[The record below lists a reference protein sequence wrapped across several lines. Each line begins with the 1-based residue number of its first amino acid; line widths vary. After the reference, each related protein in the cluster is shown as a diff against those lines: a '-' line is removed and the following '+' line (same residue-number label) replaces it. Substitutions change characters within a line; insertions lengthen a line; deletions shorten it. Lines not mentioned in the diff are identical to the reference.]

1 MIGKIIGFCFGV
13 AIAVFRLPTLTLLRQ
28 PENRVGRSDWFSG
41 VSKIEGVRC
50 HACFVFQAALCDGGS
65 LKTMLRA

>member
-28 PENRVGRSDWFSG
+28 PENRAARIIRW
-41 VSKIEGVRC
+41 
-50 HACFVFQAALCDGGS
+50 ACMMMLLAIRQPENSLAFTRFLAA
-65 LKTMLRA
+65 